1 MRPAAAETDM
11 PEVLTT
17 GQVAEICHVA
27 PNTVSKWV
35 DTGRL
40 RGYRIPGS
48 RERRIPR
55 DHLVAFMRAHGLP
68 TGAIDQA
75 RIRVLMVGEALKDSS
90 QAFSEHDLITAD
102 TATNSFAAGA
112 VAQRTRPHVIV
123 IDTRADNPAAFCR
136 AIRSLSDLAESKLV
150 AACEGA
156 DDEQVRHLRQ
166 IGFDAVLPETATAG
180 DLETAIRAL
189 TGTCV

>member
-1 MRPAAAETDM
+1 MRLSTADADM

-55 DHLVAFMRAHGLP
+55 GHLVAFMRAHGLP

-75 RIRVLMVGEALKDSS
+75 KLRVLVVGEALSHTS
-90 QAFSEHDLITAD
+90 QAFDRHDLISVD

-123 IDTRADNPAAFCR
+123 IDTRADDPAAFCR
-136 AIRSLSDLAESKLV
+136 AIRSLTDLAETRLV

-156 DDEQVRHLRQ
+156 DDEQVQYLRRL
-166 IGFDAVLPETATAG
+166 GFDAVLPETATAG

-189 TGTCV
+189 TGTCA